1 MSLVAYERSF
11 KADLLPY
18 VVFKIILSQ
27 NGDIWVERWTKTFVL
42 GCSATDSIAY
52 LGCLLE
58 VKLPPDHQPLAHA
71 GTVLARIS
79 FTGIFWRIL
88 TSSLVTTYFQT
99 HFICSHSVHRHFSRR
114 RFHYRERAMNRIR
127 VEQEQIFVNKRAILL
142 PQRHDVRNYELM
154 PEKTFDDE
162 DDEDEDDD
170 EDEVRQL
177 RQRYSRGGDN
187 QRRGQFQDDDDD
199 HLDRQS
205 RRRAPRTAG
214 DHIRRRYE
222 ERLDEGDDDDDNFEL
237 DPLPKRNSIK
247 DYY

>member
-1 MSLVAYERSF
+1 
-11 KADLLPY
+11 
-18 VVFKIILSQ
+18 
-27 NGDIWVERWTKTFVL
+27 
-42 GCSATDSIAY
+42 
-52 LGCLLE
+52 
-58 VKLPPDHQPLAHA
+58 
-71 GTVLARIS
+71 
-79 FTGIFWRIL
+79 
-88 TSSLVTTYFQT
+88 
-99 HFICSHSVHRHFSRR
+99 
-114 RFHYRERAMNRIR
+114 MNRIR

-154 PEKTFDDE
+154 PEKTFDD
-162 DDEDEDDD
+162 DDDDDDDD
-170 EDEVRQL
+170 EDEARQI

-187 QRRGQFQDDDDD
+187 QRRGRFQDDNDDFM
-199 HLDRQS
+199 DRQS